1 KNEELRRGAL
11 DAEQAVGAPPL
22 GGPVAEQGADTP
34 LKGGTPTETAA
45 LASPAEAGAPPSVIL
60 RIDPAEAGARV
71 WLGAESDV
79 AVGADGVVRFE
90 DFPLGE
96 HELVV
101 EAPGYHPLVTHV
113 EVGPSGLDERIRLV
127 PVRGAVEVIT
137 SAGALVMAVDG
148 SGVETRLGEADA
160 NGRLL
165 SENVLRIGEYRLRLS
180 AERRESAEV
189 PVELMIG
196 RTVRVERAL
205 EPLPGELRVLS
216 VPTGASVAVEGGG
229 WRATGETPATLRGVP
244 AERELSVAVSLRGY
258 RTERR
263 SLTLDPAEVRT
274 LNVGTLVAE
283 AGVLELR
290 ILNEELRSGAGVV
303 VKVDGREQA
312 GSWRNG
318 VLRVEGLE
326 VGRRSVEVSHASYRS
341 NTSAVTIA
349 DQRTTAHEVRLEPL
363 PGRLTLTVS
372 GPSAG
377 DWSVE
382 VNGEA
387 VRPASGNVLE
397 LPAQREQLVRVSAR
411 GWQASE
417 QRVTLG
423 AAERRTLTFRLE
435 EARGPVPGQNAE
447 VELPGEVKM
456 SFTWVGAMNM
466 WVGTYEVTNAE
477 FRAFR
482 SGHDSGEFRGRSLNG
497 PRQPVVRVSY
507 DDAVAFC
514 EWLTARERS
523 AGRLPEGYRYRL
535 ASGDEWTRF
544 ARCGTTREFPWGDSM
559 PPTRGNYADEA
570 AGQAFSGWTIIRG
583 YRDGHAV
590 SAPVEESGR
599 NEWGLYGV
607 GGNVWEWTSEERG
620 SSRVVR
626 GGSWG
631 SFREDGLR
639 VEHRDARGPSHR
651 NRDLGFRVL
660 LGPVAGGG

>member
-1 KNEELRRGAL
+1 M
-11 DAEQAVGAPPL
+11 
-22 GGPVAEQGADTP
+22 
-34 LKGGTPTETAA
+34 
-45 LASPAEAGAPPSVIL
+45 APPSVIL
-60 RIDPAEAGARV
+60 RIDPADAGARV

-79 AVGADGVVRFE
+79 PVGADGVVRFA

-96 HELVV
+96 HELLVQ
-101 EAPGYHPLVTHV
+101 APGYQPVVTRV

-127 PVRGAVEVIT
+127 PVRGAVEVLT
-137 SAGALVMAVDG
+137 SAGALVVAVDG

-196 RTVRVERAL
+196 RTVRVERVLA
-205 EPLPGELRVLS
+205 PLAGELRVLS
-216 VPTGASVAVEGGG
+216 VPTGASVEVEGGG
-229 WRATGETPATLRGVP
+229 WRASGETPATLRGVP
-244 AERELSVAVSLRGY
+244 TERDLSVSVSLRGY

-283 AGVLELR
+283 AGTLELR
-290 ILNEELRSGAGVV
+290 MQNEELRSGAGVE

-326 VGRRSVEVSHASYRS
+326 VGRRSVEVSHPSYR
-341 NTSAVTIA
+341 TDRTDLAIA
-349 DQRTTAHEVRLEPL
+349 DQRTTAHEVRLEPQ

-372 GPSAG
+372 GPRAG

-382 VNGEA
+382 VNGTA
-387 VRPASGNVLE
+387 VTPASGNVLE
-397 LPAQREQLVRVSAR
+397 LPAQRAHLVRVSAR

-435 EARGPVPGQNAE
+435 EARGPVRGQNAE
-447 VELPGEVKM
+447 VELPGGVKM
-456 SFTWVGAMNM
+456 SFTWVAAMNL

-482 SGHDSGEFRGRSLNG
+482 SGHNSGDNFNG
-497 PRQPVVRVSY
+497 PRQPVVQVSY

-514 EWLTARERS
+514 DWLTEREHS

-535 ASGDEWTRF
+535 ANGNEWTRF
-544 ARCGTTREFPWGDSM
+544 AQCGTNRTYPWGNSM
-559 PPTRGNYADEA
+559 PPTRGNYSNRINGYN
-570 AGQAFSGWTIIRG
+570 AGAGRT
-583 YRDGHAV
+583 V
-590 SAPVEESGR
+590 NVENAGR

-607 GGNVWEWTSEERG
+607 GGNVWEWTSETTARRG
-620 SSRVVR
+620 WCA
-626 GGSWG
+626 G
-631 SFREDGLR
+631 
-639 VEHRDARGPSHR
+639 ARGTTATSAACVSGTATRSVLRSASATSVFGCCWGRWLAAAEGSPFI
-651 NRDLGFRVL
+651 LFPFRRMADEIFMKS
-660 LGPVAGGG
+660 GT